1 MSNPH
6 LGAELTDAHFEK
18 ISELV
23 KRQCGINLHQGKKQL
38 VKARLNKRLRTL
50 NLHSF
55 GQYLE
60 MLERDRTGNE
70 LVTMLDSIST
80 NLTSFFRESAH
91 FDFLRQEA
99 LPEVLNKTGRRSLR
113 LWSAGCSS
121 GEEPYTLAIT
131 LCEALPNAGSWDIKI
146 LASDLSTVVL
156 QRAAQGIYPAERLKT
171 VDGSLVRRYF
181 DPVRRHDIDG
191 PAYQVKPS
199 IRKLVTFARLN
210 LMEKWPMKG
219 PFDIIF
225 CRNVM
230 IYFEKPIQ
238 EALVNRYYE
247 LLALGGY
254 LFLGHSESLTGT
266 KHPFKY
272 VRPTVYRR
280 M

>member
-18 ISELV
+18 ISALV

-146 LASDLSTVVL
+146 LATDLSTVVL

-181 DPVRRHDIDG
+181 DPVQRRDIDG